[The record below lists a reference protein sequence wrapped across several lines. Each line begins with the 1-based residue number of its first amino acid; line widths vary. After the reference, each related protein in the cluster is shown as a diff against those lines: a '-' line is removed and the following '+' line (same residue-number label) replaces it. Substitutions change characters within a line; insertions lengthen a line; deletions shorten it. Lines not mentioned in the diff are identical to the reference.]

1 MAEYLKLAGAMIV
14 LFLLA
19 PIWLGISFWL
29 GFQDKRQ
36 IRKCKKKLRDL
47 EGASYIEA
55 GCRQNRA
62 LTGPGAGT
70 AAPAPRIVV
79 VRDRADAYVGIMDKP
94 ALLP

>member
-29 GFQDKRQ
+29 GFQDKRE
-36 IRKCKKKLRDL
+36 IRKYKQKLRDL
-47 EGASYIEA
+47 ELGASYVEA
-55 GCRQNRA
+55 GRRQGCA
-62 LTGPGAGT
+62 LTGAGT
-70 AAPAPRIVV
+70 EAPSPRIVV
-79 VRDRADAYVGIMDKP
+79 VRDRSDVHVGIMDKP